1 MFINNKKCYLCPII
15 LNKLIMG
22 VTVEKITDLE
32 YNELVALNV
41 IEKDADLNSM
51 FTEDVR
57 LPFSMLYRM
66 SKDKVLSE
74 EIKEVIFDFF
84 DKVIS
89 TKKVYV
95 EKYLRVLNSDFE
107 NLVPVKVE
115 NQEIPVVAEVKP
127 LEKPVSTTK
136 KTTPNKPK
144 ELPKWYGKSKVL
156 IDIKNQGGVA
166 TAPQLGVISINDVHN
181 TYLKMTRITISDMFT
196 DDRILSDEKYRK
208 VKAANKTYLNQ
219 MNAILKDI

>member
-51 FTEDVR
+51 FSEDVR

-66 SKDKVLSE
+66 SKDKVLNE

-115 NQEIPVVAEVKP
+115 NQEISAVVEATP
-127 LEKPVSTTK
+127 IEKPVTTTK
-136 KTTPNKPK
+136 KTTPSTKK
-144 ELPKWYGKSKVL
+144 LPRRYGKEKIL
-156 IDIKNQGGVA
+156 QDIKNQGGVA
-166 TAPQLGVISINDVHN
+166 TNPQLGALSNNDLKNIYLMMDNKCINDMLGDNRKLTDEDYRRFRLAVKTMQN
-181 TYLKMTRITISDMFT
+181 MLKPIF
-196 DDRILSDEKYRK
+196 KK
-208 VKAANKTYLNQ
+208 K
-219 MNAILKDI
+219 

>member
-1 MFINNKKCYLCPII
+1 
-15 LNKLIMG
+15 MG

-32 YNELVALNV
+32 YNELVALNI

-51 FTEDVR
+51 FSEDVR

-66 SKDKVLSE
+66 SKDKVLNE

-127 LEKPVSTTK
+127 LEKPVTTTK
-136 KTTPNKPK
+136 KTTPSTKK
-144 ELPKWYGKSKVL
+144 LPKWYGKERIL
-156 IDIKNQGGVA
+156 EDIKNQGGVA
-166 TAPQLGVISINDVHN
+166 TNPQLAALSNNDLKNIYLTMNNKCINDMLTDTRKLTDEEYR
-181 TYLKMTRITISDMFT
+181 TYKSAVRTIQN
-196 DDRILSDEKYRK
+196 IL
-208 VKAANKTYLNQ
+208 TP
-219 MNAILKDI
+219 ILKKK

>member
-1 MFINNKKCYLCPII
+1 
-15 LNKLIMG
+15 MG

-127 LEKPVSTTK
+127 LEKPVTTTK
-136 KTTPNKPK
+136 KTTPSTKK
-144 ELPKWYGKSKVL
+144 LPKWYGKERIL
-156 IDIKNQGGVA
+156 EDIKNQGGVA
-166 TAPQLGVISINDVHN
+166 TNPQLAALSNNDLKNIYLTMNNKCINDMLTDTRKLTDEEYR
-181 TYLKMTRITISDMFT
+181 TYKSAVRTIQN
-196 DDRILSDEKYRK
+196 IL
-208 VKAANKTYLNQ
+208 TP
-219 MNAILKDI
+219 ILKKK

>member
-127 LEKPVSTTK
+127 LEKPVTTTK
-136 KTTPNKPK
+136 KTTPSTKK
-144 ELPKWYGKSKVL
+144 LPKWYGKERIL
-156 IDIKNQGGVA
+156 EDIKNQGGVA
-166 TAPQLGVISINDVHN
+166 TNPQLAALSNNDLKNIYLTMNNKCINDMLTDTRKLTDEEYR
-181 TYLKMTRITISDMFT
+181 TYKSAVRTIQN
-196 DDRILSDEKYRK
+196 IL
-208 VKAANKTYLNQ
+208 TP
-219 MNAILKDI
+219 ILKKK

>member
-1 MFINNKKCYLCPII
+1 
-15 LNKLIMG
+15 MG

-41 IEKDADLNSM
+41 IEKDDDLRSM

-89 TKKVYV
+89 TKKNYV
-95 EKYLRVLNSDFE
+95 EKYLSVLNSDFE
-107 NLVPVKVE
+107 NLVPAEVVVQVVT
-115 NQEIPVVAEVKP
+115 QEIPAVIEVATI
-127 LEKPVSTTK
+127 EKPATK
-136 KTTPNKPK
+136 KTTTTKK
-144 ELPKWYGKSKVL
+144 LPKWYGKEKIL
-156 IDIKNQGGVA
+156 EDIKNQGGVG
-166 TAPQLGVISINDVHN
+166 TNPQLAALANNDLKNIYLTMNNKCINDML
-181 TYLKMTRITISDMFT
+181 TDTRKLTDEEYRTFKSAVRTIQN
-196 DDRILSDEKYRK
+196 
-208 VKAANKTYLNQ
+208 VLNP
-219 MNAILKDI
+219 ILKKK